1 MNTVPLAERIRPKSY
16 DDIVGQD
23 RLFGKNG
30 IIRRMTEAGRIG
42 NMIFYGPPGTGK
54 TTAANVIANESGMT
68 MRYINATSAS
78 TQDVRDAI
86 SSSTG
91 LFGMNGVLLYIDEI
105 QYFNRRQQQTILQYI
120 EDGRVTLIAST
131 TENPHMYIYNAV
143 ISRSAL
149 FEFQPVKP
157 EAIVPRL
164 SYALSIMNEEGGKGE
179 VIAKEE
185 TLKKLA
191 VACSGDVRRG
201 ITVIENAYYAA
212 EGGEITEDV
221 LNLLIPGISNFN
233 DDTYYDLLSALQKS
247 IRGSDPDASVYYL
260 ARILET
266 GDILSAVRRLLVIAA
281 EDIGLAYPMA
291 AAVVYALCHSA
302 TELGLPEA
310 RIPLSEAVLL
320 LATSPKS
327 NSAEAAIDA
336 ASADIADGHVYPPP
350 TPLRSPLYEGYK
362 YPHEYPGHY
371 VAQQYLPD
379 RLRTKKYYTFG
390 DNKHEQAA
398 KAYFEAIKGIEKGN
412 K

>member
-1 MNTVPLAERIRPKSY
+1 MNTVPLAERIRPKTY
-16 DDIVGQD
+16 DDIVGQE

-30 IIRRMTEAGRIG
+30 IIRRMTESGRIG

-78 TQDVRDAI
+78 TQDVREAI
-86 SSSTG
+86 SAADG
-91 LFGMNGVLLYIDEI
+91 LFGAAGVLLYIDEI

-149 FEFQPVKP
+149 FEFKQVS
-157 EAIVPRL
+157 ADDMIPRL
-164 SYALSIMNEEGGKGE
+164 RYALSVMNDEGEKGSVTISDE
-179 VIAKEE
+179 C
-185 TLKKLA
+185 LKKLA

-201 ITVIENAYYAA
+201 VTVIENAYFAA
-212 EGGEITEDV
+212 VNGEITEDV
-221 LNLLIPGISNFN
+221 LSLLLPDISNYN
-233 DDTYYDLLSALQKS
+233 DDTHFDLLSGLQKS
-247 IRGSDPDASVYYL
+247 IRGSDPDAAVYYL
-260 ARILET
+260 ARILDS
-266 GDILSAVRRLLVIAA
+266 GDILSAVRRLLVIVS

-291 AAVVYALCHSA
+291 APIVYSLCHAA

-310 RIPLSEAVLL
+310 RIPLAEAAVL

-327 NSAEAAIDA
+327 NSAYLALDA
-336 ASADIADGHVYPPP
+336 AMQDIKDGHVYPPP
-350 TPLRSPLYEGYK
+350 KHIRSPLYDGYK
-362 YPHEYPGHY
+362 YPHDYEGHY
-371 VAQQYLPD
+371 VEQQYLHD
-379 RLRTKKYYTFG
+379 RLKNKKYYTYG

-398 KAYFEAIKGIEKGN
+398 KAYFDSIKLHK